1 MPLDPQAR
9 ALLDQMAAAG
19 APPFES
25 LTPAQ
30 AREMIMQMRELAGP
44 PEPVARLE
52 DRVATTVAGP
62 IPVRVYAPEAAG
74 PLPVLV
80 YFHGGGWVIGNL
92 DTIDAPCRSL
102 ANQARCLIVSVDYR
116 LAPEHKFPAAAED
129 CYAATRWAAEHAAE
143 LGGDPARIAVGGDSA
158 GGNLAAVVA
167 LMARDRGGPRLAYQ
181 LLIYPVT
188 NYDFST
194 PSYQDN
200 AEGYLL
206 TKNAM
211 VWFWEHYLRDP
222 SDGQNPY
229 ASPLR
234 AADLHG
240 LPPAFVITAEYDPLR
255 DEGEAYAARL
265 REAGVAVELRRYD
278 GMIHGFFQMAGVL
291 DQGKQV
297 IADAAAALRAA
308 FTVPAR

>member
-1 MPLDPQAR
+1 MPLDPQAQ

-25 LTPAQ
+25 LSPEQ

-44 PEPVARLE
+44 PEPVARVE
-52 DRVATTVAGP
+52 DRVAATAAGP
-62 IPVRVYAPEAAG
+62 IPVRIYAPEATG

-92 DTIDAPCRSL
+92 ETVDAPCRAL
-102 ANQARCLIVSVDYR
+102 ANRARCLIVSVDYR

-129 CYAATRWAAEHAAE
+129 CYAATRWVAEHAAE
-143 LGGDPARIAVGGDSA
+143 LGADPSRIAVGGDSA

-194 PSYQDN
+194 PSYQEN

-211 VWFWEHYLRDP
+211 VWFWDHYLRDP

-234 AADLHG
+234 AADLRG

-255 DEGEAYAARL
+255 DEGEAYAERL
-265 REAGVAVELRRYD
+265 RQAGVPTELRRYD

-291 DQGKQV
+291 DQGKKV
-297 IADAAAALRAA
+297 IADAAAALRGA
-308 FTVPAR
+308 FAVPV